1 MKKYAL
7 LMFLCVACYGF
18 AAAQGSLKT
27 SLDNG
32 KKVYLKNCLACH
44 QANGGGVPK
53 MNPPLINAAFVKG
66 DKKKLIQWVLLGSTE
81 KVPIDGKYY
90 SNNMPAQATLKD
102 QEIADVLTYI
112 RNNFKNKA
120 SAVTASDVKKTRG
133 NGKGG

>member
-1 MKKYAL
+1 MKRICLIAL
-7 LMFLCVACYGF
+7 LIISCNLLTS
-18 AAAQGSLKT
+18 AQSSLKT
-27 SLDNG
+27 QIESG
-32 KKVYLKNCLACH
+32 KKIYQKSCLTCH

-66 DKKKLIQWVLLGSTE
+66 DKKKLIQWVLLGSVK

-120 SAVTASDVKKTRG
+120 SAITANDVKNTRAT
-133 NGKGG
+133 NK